1 MATTTRGR
9 PRSFDRDAALGA
21 AALLF
26 WEKGFEATSIRDLT
40 ERLGVEAPSLY
51 RAFGDKRRLFEEA
64 VAEYDR
70 TYGGFIDLAFAEEST
85 AHAVVLRL
93 LDEGPRRYTRA
104 GLPRGCLVV
113 SGDAG
118 TADAEVTGYMIA
130 MRSANVTRLAER
142 IARDVDSGA
151 LPGTVDALALA
162 RFVFA
167 TLNGLA
173 AAAREGVP
181 LEELE
186 AVAAIAA
193 GAWPVSS

>member
-9 PRSFDRDAALGA
+9 PRSFDRGAALGA

-70 TYGGFIDLAFAEEST
+70 TYGGFIDLAFAEEPT

-93 LDEGPRRYTRA
+93 LAEGPRRYTRA

-118 TADAEVTGYMIA
+118 TADAEVTGYMVA
-130 MRSANVTRLAER
+130 MRSANVGRLAER
-142 IARDVDSGA
+142 VAGDIASGA
-151 LPGTVDALALA
+151 LPATVDALALA

-173 AAAREGVP
+173 EAAREGVS